1 MKKFLFSVI
10 AGLVLFCSF
19 PFHSFAALG
28 GNYTINGGAAA
39 SATNYVTFMA
49 AVSDLNFGSRTDG
62 GPVNGPNINAAVVF
76 TIAAGTY
83 NEAISLYALTGV
95 SATRTITFDGV
106 DPATRILSTSS
117 FVAGEA
123 TKGLANAMSE
133 TGIPVAFGVITT
145 DNIEQAIERAGSK
158 MGNKGWESAATA
170 IETANVLRKIR
181 KQS

>member
-1 MKKFLFSVI
+1 MTQGFELRSVE
-10 AGLVLFCSF
+10 GDL
-19 PFHSFAALG
+19 
-28 GNYTINGGAAA
+28 
-39 SATNYVTFMA
+39 SATGLRFAIVASRFNSFVVEHLVDGAIDCIRRHGGTGAMVVRVPGAWELPVVVRALAKSGDYDA
-49 AVSDLNFGSRTDG
+49 IIAVGAVIRGST
-62 GPVNGPNINAAVVF
+62 PH
-76 TIAAGTY
+76 
-83 NEAISLYALTGV
+83 
-95 SATRTITFDGV
+95 FD
-106 DPATRILSTSS
+106 